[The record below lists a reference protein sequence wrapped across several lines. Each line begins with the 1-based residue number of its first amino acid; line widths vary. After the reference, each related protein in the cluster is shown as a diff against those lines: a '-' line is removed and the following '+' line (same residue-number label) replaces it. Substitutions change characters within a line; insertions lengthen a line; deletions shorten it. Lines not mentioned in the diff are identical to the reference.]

1 MPEDRAAT
9 ALGHAP
15 DAGGQER
22 AGPSP
27 GEPDPVLAPG
37 APRLALAAVAAAG
50 GLALVVARARAG
62 VALEPVAWEAAAQV
76 VGAATL
82 LLRREA
88 VALAVCLALC
98 LVSPVLATPVALY
111 LVARW
116 AGPRAAW
123 LGLVAALLMVWPVW
137 QVTAFRT
144 GVAVPLLLLLDVLVP
159 WLAGRGQRSAA
170 HAAVLRVA
178 QERAAAEAAALA
190 VRRAERTRL
199 AGELHD
205 VVAHRISLIVLHA
218 NLLDAA
224 TDDPAVHAA
233 AGEIRDTG
241 RAALDEMRE
250 VLRLLRRDPGE
261 DGLARHALPEVEGLV
276 AAARDVGQPVT
287 AVVAAAHRDPPDPAE
302 RTAVRVVREGLTN
315 AVRHA
320 PGAGTRVLVEDAG
333 PELHVQVLTTEARS
347 VPTGLTTGGTG
358 LAGLRERVALVG
370 GRLDAGPTPAGGFL
384 LDARLPRRATP
395 A

>member
-1 MPEDRAAT
+1 VRFVAT
-9 ALGHAP
+9 A
-15 DAGGQER
+15 
-22 AGPSP
+22 SP
-27 GEPDPVLAPG
+27 RV
-37 APRLALAAVAAAG
+37 ALSAVTAAA

-62 VALEPVAWEAAAQV
+62 VAIEPAGWEAAAQL
-76 VGAATL
+76 VGAAAL
-82 LLRREA
+82 LLRRES
-88 VALAVCLALC
+88 VALAVCLPLC
-98 LVSPVLATPVALY
+98 LLSPVVATPVALY
-111 LVARW
+111 LVGRW
-116 AGPRAAW
+116 AGPRAW
-123 LGLVAALLMVWPVW
+123 VGLLAALAMIWPAW
-137 QVTAFRT
+137 QLTAFRS
-144 GVAVPLLLLLDVLVP
+144 GVAVPLVLLLDVLVP

-170 HAAVLRVA
+170 AAAALRVA
-178 QERAAAEAAALA
+178 QERAAAEEATLA

-224 TDDPAVHAA
+224 SDDPAVHAA

-287 AVVAAAHRDPPDPAE
+287 AVVAAAHREPPDPAE

-333 PELHVQVLTTEARS
+333 PELHVQVLTTAGRRA
-347 VPTGLTTGGTG
+347 PTGLTTGGTG

-370 GRLDAGPTPAGGFL
+370 GRIDAGPTPTGGFL
-384 LDARLPRRATP
+384 LDARLPRRAAP